1 MQKIG
6 DRAVWLDAQRLFKHG
21 ATVHGGSRGCW
32 AAFFHSPSG
41 PLNFTSGKSCRGML
55 WPLLAS
61 VSGQGETRQG
71 HLVDR
76 AMMPIHHR
84 SK

>member
-6 DRAVWLDAQRLFKHG
+6 DRAVWLDAQQLFKHG

-41 PLNFTSGKSCRGML
+41 PLNFTSGNSCRGML
-55 WPLLAS
+55 AVVGERFGSGRNPPGSLA
-61 VSGQGETRQG
+61 
-71 HLVDR
+71 DR